1 MWKLPT
7 QAWNKG
13 KIWKRLFASA
23 KITLQPRA
31 RLQRHLLWPASRLDR
46 EMRRRLILQEKYDL
60 LAKGFLLPT
69 LSTSILFICFWIDL
83 VRLLVTTGNTSAV
96 ARYTRVLKYR
106 KIQGPRFHRNCMMK
120 KSDKCIKW
128 LTWHITSIIAENKSH
143 AHHDAHLHTVKVY
156 NTWPS
161 QFC

>member
-31 RLQRHLLWPASRLDR
+31 RLQRHPLWPASRLDR

-83 VRLLVTTGNTSAV
+83 VRLLATTGNTSAV
-96 ARYTRVLKYR
+96 ARYTRVLKYT
-106 KIQGPRFHRNCMMK
+106 KIQGRRFHRNCIIARYR
-120 KSDKCIKW
+120 KSDWHGTSLQSSPKINRMLITTLICIQWKFTT
-128 LTWHITSIIAENKSH
+128 LDHRNFAN
-143 AHHDAHLHTVKVY
+143 
-156 NTWPS
+156 
-161 QFC
+161 